1 MKYGIFAMYKTM
13 NSRNASD
20 DKRIFFKVV
29 EKKLLR
35 GFHSSKME
43 LQRRY
48 YSEKRVITITIK
60 YLWF

>member
-1 MKYGIFAMYKTM
+1 MFAMYKTM

-20 DKRIFFKVV
+20 DKSIFFKVV
-29 EKKLLR
+29 GKKLR

-48 YSEKRVITITIK
+48 YSEKKVITITVK
-60 YLWF
+60 YLSF